1 MTTGEPDF
9 PGADDIPERII
20 SNDERL
26 AHFVEANDRWE
37 EVPER
42 LAEDWETMAQL
53 IAYYESVWREDVRD
67 FPEAQYGVLS
77 EDGVWNEMGRF
88 YQSMKEIAD
97 TAARIVREY
106 ERDND
111 PEVDPGT
118 TPTDE
123 ELIDDAADGA
133 GAEIIDEP

>member
-1 MTTGEPDF
+1 MTTGGSEF
-9 PGADDIPERII
+9 PGADDIPERITV
-20 SNDERL
+20 NDARL
-26 AHFVEANDRWE
+26 EHFVEANDRWE

-42 LAEDWETMAQL
+42 LAEDWDAMAKL
-53 IAYYESVWREDVRD
+53 ISYYESIWRDDVRD
-67 FPEAQYGVLS
+67 FPEAQFGVLS

-88 YQSMKEIAD
+88 YQSMKEIAA

-106 ERDND
+106 EHDND

-123 ELIDDAADGA
+123 EIV
-133 GAEIIDEP
+133 DEP